1 MVTSPQDRILTDQKF
16 MSMALQLARR
26 GLGQVAPNPA
36 VGCLLV
42 KDNLV
47 VGRGHTQVG
56 GRPHAEVVALAEA
69 GDNAKGATAY
79 VTLEPCSHHGKTPP
93 CAQAL
98 INAGVSRVVIAMG
111 DPDERVD
118 GDGVD
123 MLRDAGIEVTVGV
136 LQKQALEGNLG
147 FILNRT
153 ISRPKVTLKTA
164 TTLDG
169 KIATHTG
176 NSQWITGADAR
187 RYGHM
192 LRAKNDA
199 IMVGI
204 GTVLADDPRLDCRIP
219 GLENRSPIRIVADS
233 RLRLPLTSELVKT
246 AKDIPVWVLT
256 LKGNTPER
264 VAALEDLGIKVLEL
278 DAGESGYPDMKEAL
292 NVLAEMGTTRLLVEG
307 GSHLQASLVK
317 EDLVDEL
324 YWFRAAKLVGGDGIS
339 VLQSLGLDLIAD
351 AVSMK
356 LADHRQL
363 GDDRLEI
370 YNFRTE

>member
-1 MVTSPQDRILTDQKF
+1 MK
-16 MSMALQLARR
+16 MALQLARR

-36 VGCLLV
+36 VGCLIV

-56 GRPHAEVVALAEA
+56 GRPHAEVVALSEA
-69 GDNAKGATAY
+69 GDHAKGATAY

-93 CAQAL
+93 CAEAL
-98 INAGVSRVVIAMG
+98 INAGVARVVVAMG

-118 GDGVD
+118 GDGVE
-123 MLRDAGIEVTVGV
+123 MLRDAGVEVTVGV
-136 LQKQALEGNLG
+136 LQKQALENNLG
-147 FILNRT
+147 FVLNRT
-153 ISRPKVTLKTA
+153 ISRPKVMLKTA

-176 NSQWITGADAR
+176 NSQWITGPDAR
-187 RYGHM
+187 RFGHM

-219 GLENRSPIRIVADS
+219 GLENRSPIRIVADT

-246 AKDIPVWVLT
+246 ANEIPVWVLT
-256 LKGNTPER
+256 LKGNAPER
-264 VAALEDLGIKVLEL
+264 IDALEDLGVKVIEL
-278 DAGESGYPDMKEAL
+278 CAGESGYPDMSEAL
-292 NVLAEMGTTRLLVEG
+292 NVLSEAGITRLLVEG

-324 YWFRAAKLVGGDGIS
+324 YWFRASKLVGGDGIS